1 MFGARPLGSLDRFVT
16 YRHIAIPDSG
26 AGVWAGA
33 DTVSGMGPV
42 NLQGGVPG
50 AGLRQAVIRGVL
62 RRRVGSARS
71 VPFAPTALDDELLA
85 AVDEAVLRRCALG
98 VVLPVPGTPAAILLG
113 TATLVGAIR
122 RTGSLD
128 VEVAVVS
135 PRLSART
142 LYEDLTL
149 DDQRISEFIPRTSLG
164 RDGLPRIGGRI
175 SRDTGGRLH
184 IANDLSR
191 VRGSLDRLQGIVIDA
206 QAATPSELGRH

>member
-1 MFGARPLGSLDRFVT
+1 M
-16 YRHIAIPDSG
+16 
-26 AGVWAGA
+26 
-33 DTVSGMGPV
+33 SGMGPV

-149 DDQRISEFIPRTSLG
+149 DDQRISEFIRG
-164 RDGLPRIGGRI
+164 RAWAGTGSRASVGG
-175 SRDTGGRLH
+175 S
-184 IANDLSR
+184 
-191 VRGSLDRLQGIVIDA
+191 
-206 QAATPSELGRH
+206 AATPAGDCTSPTTCPVSADRWTDSRASSSTRRPPRQASLAGY